1 MGINPMRK
9 VILLCSMSILLLWSQ
24 GCSKTPSTAPAKPK
38 VAGTIFPLFDIAR
51 NIVGDKMDAVQILPP
66 GASPHTFELT
76 PQQVRQLQGGKVI
89 FKIGH
94 GLDDWTNTIAD
105 VLPDAKMVVVDKGI
119 KLIYSGG
126 EEEHGGANPHY
137 WLSLS
142 NGMIIAK
149 NIEEEAAKLDPQN
162 EVYYKTNLDAYL
174 AKLEAAEK
182 EIAGKLGNLPN
193 KNLITFHDAWVY
205 FAEEFGLKIVGNFEP
220 SPGKQP
226 TPRDMAELEQKVRQ
240 YHIKAVFSEPELSSA
255 AIEPFVKDM
264 GVKLYVLYPLEGL
277 GGQESYIA
285 VLEYNAD
292 IIAKALLQ

>member
-1 MGINPMRK
+1 MRK
-9 VILLCSMSILLLWSQ
+9 IILLCLVGILLLWSQ
-24 GCSKTPSTAPAKPK
+24 GCSKAPSTAAAKPK
-38 VAGTIFPLFDIAR
+38 IAGTIFPLYDIAR
-51 NIVGDKMDAVQILPP
+51 NIVGDKMDVVQILPP

-76 PQQVRQLQGGKVI
+76 PQQVQQLQGARVI

-105 VLPDAKMVVVDKGI
+105 ILPGANMVVVDKGI

-126 EEEHGGANPHY
+126 AEEHGGANPHY

-142 NGMIIAK
+142 NGMVIAR
-149 NIEEEAAKLDPQN
+149 NIEGEVVKLDPQN
-162 EVYYKTNLDAYL
+162 QSYYKTNLDAYL

-182 EIAGKLGNLPN
+182 EIAGKLSNLPN

-240 YHIKAVFSEPELSSA
+240 YHVRAVFSEPELSSA

-264 GVKLYVLYPLEGL
+264 GLKLYVLYPLEGA
-277 GGQESYIA
+277 GGQASYIG
-285 VLEYNAD
+285 VLEYDAD
-292 IIAKALLQ
+292 IIVKALSQ